1 MDYKI
6 YYKSYSDKL
15 KVDAILS
22 IIEKISSP
30 SGIWIIPQ
38 SSSYSSYKS
47 AYEIKVY
54 GGTFMLLSELYEKL
68 SKVLC
73 ISELVYL
80 KHRYTGKEIDLAK
93 NAMIA
98 KEI

>member
-6 YYKSYSDKL
+6 YYKSSDGL

-38 SSSYSSYKS
+38 SSSYYKS